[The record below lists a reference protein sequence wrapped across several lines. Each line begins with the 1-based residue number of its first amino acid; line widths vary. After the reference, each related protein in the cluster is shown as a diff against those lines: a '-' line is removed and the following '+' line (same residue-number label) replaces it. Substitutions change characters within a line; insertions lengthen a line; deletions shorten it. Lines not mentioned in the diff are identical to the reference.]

1 MNLEAAP
8 VSGMPDIAAML
19 VIMHRHGARACE
31 YTRMLASALSDS
43 GRGDEAEA
51 MRLMTATIIRCQ
63 DEIALR
69 RQGPQG

>member
-1 MNLEAAP
+1 MNPKAAP
-8 VSGMPDIAAML
+8 VSGLPDIAAML

-31 YTRMLASALSDS
+31 YTRILAEALSDS

-51 MRLMTATIIRCQ
+51 IRLMTATITRCQ

-69 RQGPQG
+69 RGEPEV